1 MNTKYSNAKNRIIS
15 SILSFVMI
23 LGLIPA
29 TTLDAFA
36 AFTQNSMMDAE
47 ITDTSLMTKSGGHW
61 VSNYE
66 DFDNYS
72 EDIVIGGDTFG
83 KVTGPW
89 YEEYVLAMLE
99 KGIVLGIETEDGKNL
114 IPTDGS
120 THGTDALAMALF
132 YYWSST
138 KNSFVTYSGSSSR
151 QDTYA
156 NIVTY
161 FSNATGLS
169 RDFAKKIADRLA
181 IYRYEGATIIAY
193 CIEKRSGGRIKLSNY
208 SGKEFGKMANGKTYI
223 NSIREGEDGLE
234 ILEHGGGWVPVN
246 DVSTVET
253 CDSVAIQSINM
264 LIDLGV
270 MTGARNASDTTTQ
283 IVPYNTLKYSEFY
296 KLLYYV
302 DINSDSFEPTEYSE
316 IDAKLTV
323 TARDT
328 EISYRDFLD
337 GSLARLSVTLNA
349 SKTQSLQTIKKYD
362 YEVTDGANDDDAS
375 TTSSSKTFSFTY
387 SADDL
392 GFTEA
397 VSQKYKGE
405 IDYYISYSGTVE
417 VTDKL
422 GETDTASDTDK
433 GTVSVVNYAPTA
445 YFTAKTNSLEDK
457 YASLFFY
464 INDPITLTDGCS
476 DHEDALA
483 HRYYVIKRNGSNI
496 AVSTDFGDEDK
507 IDRYVREFTG
517 NATTKTHTLTFSQP
531 GTYTIEC
538 QCSDEMGKLST
549 VYSRTIYVSGEPAA
563 PTAKINANDYTYMNY
578 DTTFTDAST
587 DPNDDIV
594 DWKWAPEIEYFEEVL
609 DENGD
614 STGEGEWIPA
624 VAGTHYT
631 GSLTDQ
637 TRNINGGYTTA
648 AGTLQFKVYGTFRI
662 HLTVT
667 DVTGLSDTTYHDI
680 EILENIPVVVVD
692 DDPNPPQTDVEYTVT
707 FINTDNTQ
715 KQFKVKSGE
724 YISGT
729 DVPAIVDVTGI
740 YEHGWTQ
747 DGLGVVEPTTVKV
760 MGNLTFVVLTTP
772 EDSNENIHTVTFI
785 NTDGTRSSVKVPHGG
800 SIVSDE
806 IPAIVDI
813 SDLKELGW
821 TDDGNTVV
829 DPATVVI
836 ERDIVFWVKTEPIE
850 RDTHKIIFINT
861 DGAVDVVEVLDGD
874 PIKSE
879 DVPDIVDL
887 PDTIENGWTNDNGE
901 TVVDPVGVIPTEDM
915 VFIVDVDREDDTTH
929 TVTFLNT
936 DNSVTKITVS
946 HMENIPAD
954 EVPDIV
960 DLKDITENGWTMDGE
975 TLITP
980 TDVIVDCDLLFW
992 VDYDETS
999 IERPD
1004 DGRPYFDDLGR
1015 LVIKQNRSA
1024 VIDTTPSL
1032 SPPTDPIQSAKTE
1045 WELISVDGYDLDN
1058 VKFSGGT
1065 ASGLKATFLAKEPGE
1080 FQIKVTLHNNY
1091 SDSLAEKYPNSTKLQ
1106 ARTATVTVVVYP
1118 DEPPEVELFV
1128 NNANPDFHNN
1138 PTSTDVTVA
1147 SSASSPD
1154 GDSIG
1159 NYDWSITRDENENGK
1174 YEETPFYEKSDSTLP
1189 TVTFPVQF
1197 KSGVSGGFLAE
1208 LTVTEDPGQSTLTEY
1223 LDEDDYLTASAEKEF
1238 EVNWTPCISYD
1249 FELDGNQWAYVDDVI
1264 TVKAKVLDEN
1274 TSTCVVNWTLKKKIN
1289 GSYVAIEQSALP
1301 VWDFGTLGGK
1311 IMIPVDGYYVMEAVI
1326 TDERGNSE
1334 TFVSNEIRIYD
1345 LPTAVISDVAEYR
1358 WGGVQWLYKQS
1369 RRFDINGNDSYAD
1382 DSTGKALHEIT
1393 HAADVWSITPL
1404 GDGATADAIYVLAD
1418 DDVSRLESEDK
1429 SYFRATKNAFDEQ
1442 VAIIEP
1448 GTYLISYQVTNT
1460 YGKKSPT
1467 VTQVITITEDLDP
1480 EIVVKDGNKQ
1490 EPLGSEA
1497 DDRYTTVGNITAT
1510 LRSTDKDIVYSANST
1525 AVKDIISAR
1534 YRYDS
1539 NNDGS
1544 YEDETWVDLP
1554 VIYGDTTEIIN
1565 SDTGLFLLD
1574 GSTENSTDITI
1585 KARVNQLGWYQFELQ
1600 VHEQFGQETLPILP
1614 DSVYK
1619 HFTTQRTIEVD
1630 NASPNGTFDVANNV
1644 YADIVFAFG
1653 GYEEGTKLI
1662 QVETARTFGEGGSH
1676 LNAEYGSTSITLEP
1690 DTYVIEAWGAQ
1701 GGNWDEVDNAEPD
1714 PDALLGG
1721 NGGYVKGTL
1730 TITQPTTLYIN
1741 VGGQGEKGTGADT
1754 AGYNGGGA
1762 VGTEALI
1769 IDDDGNIVISAA
1781 GGGGA
1786 STVALAPGLLGEVDP
1801 SKLLIVASG
1810 GGGATSSSSGM
1821 PANGEASVYDPT
1833 NVDVNS
1839 EDHLSA
1845 GGGGGYQYGA
1855 AGVSEKREVS
1865 YYDTWVTR
1873 ELSCEDE
1880 VHEHTDSC
1888 YETTSVLSCTTEA
1901 HEHSDDC
1908 HTITYQTDCGLEEH
1922 EHADDCYDRWD
1933 IFKSNPKC
1941 GKTEHTH
1948 SESCYV
1954 VACSN
1959 DDPDHEHDENCYAAV
1974 DEITCGKTEHTHDDS
1989 CYSIEFVYECGLTAH
2004 THSDSCDKRWQGGK
2018 FVYTCGYEEHEHTTE
2033 CCKLI
2038 CGHDTHTHDLNCYRY
2053 YNYIGEH
2060 GNGGYSYASN
2070 ILGKIT
2076 IEDGVG
2082 SNAKQNN
2089 GYVKISSFKEEE
2101 SLYLS
2106 SDYNDELL
2114 QKNGNFANLFGEIPG
2129 TSLFQLNVQTVE
2141 TVKGG
2146 FSMENADANTIY
2158 NYWDQ
2163 YPNPNNYVILNGQY
2177 IVNAVYDW
2185 NGYPSTS
2192 RPGSN
2197 TKFNQAFIESE
2208 SWDVKDF
2215 TLSSTLAWHSCAVP
2229 SGYIF
2234 HWDKETDQA
2243 YILFAAGDFG
2253 SSQKIILTKA
2263 KNVSTMVGTQNYY
2276 VSRSGEQN
2284 NNFTDLKSVSISSG
2298 IYAQGVCGNIGEG
2311 ANLTVEMKGN
2321 EITVKRDNEIYFTYI
2336 DSDPILSGGIGLWA
2350 GCTVAYK
2357 DVQLSYDKTEKKTLA
2372 DTLSDISFNIGND
2385 AFVIWSEATIPEE
2398 LDSSSPTYAED
2409 YQALLQKIMDSNI
2422 HLIVFGSNTNQA
2434 VMEDLLETLP
2444 IKGTFVNT
2452 GSVDGDLE
2460 AARDF
2465 IAAIL
2470 RQRLNTNVKYVL
2482 VGEDSV
2488 YEKYYADYNGHE
2500 HWYATGTED
2509 NIYSSR
2515 WWYLQDEDYFAN
2527 SLGIIGDNAT
2537 WLSKE
2542 ITTFDKVGKFYVD
2555 YRVKDNAVPDAYMD
2569 DNSTNNPFDGDPDRH
2584 LTAVELAEEMRHG
2597 YRYWSSNY
2605 AGVDDDGK
2613 GFMFDRYPEI
2623 YKERLETTLKTSD
2636 GEISNQPAE
2645 IFVHRRPTAESVG
2658 VSRIGAND
2666 ILTEI
2671 TITDK
2676 SYDIDH
2682 NDPDHASYTATKGLQ
2697 QYEWTYYWYEGATLK
2712 NHEKKLFL
2720 NVDDGVAWIN
2730 RMVSQYPYTANT
2742 DIKVLYRVRDID
2754 GVTTTETTTYELT
2767 LQGVL
2772 YAAPEL
2778 SDCDDLTAL
2787 ERKTANSYRYAVT
2800 SEDIPGIPAGTYVTQ
2815 SYDEA
2820 IYVLKV
2826 DEEHK
2831 LTRYNTAT
2839 DEYNAAVEDR
2849 KAKETS
2855 YNELET
2861 AAKTAEKLRDDQEKV
2876 VKSWQSTQETKK
2888 RLLDEAKATLT
2899 TRENELA
2906 AAQTALTEK
2915 QTALTNAT
2923 NAYNDAKSA
2932 YDAASSE
2939 LTTLNGNIS
2948 RLTSERDTLQS
2959 ELTRLNGELSELRN
2973 ELAALESAETRDEEA
2988 ITAKNEAITA
2998 KEAEIAAKEAS
3009 LSTKQTELDDMVN
3022 AKPAK
3027 ETEVNEKKAT
3037 MDAAASSKQ
3046 SAQEAYDAAAS
3057 AVESAQNAVKSQQAV
3072 VDKYTSEESSAN
3084 NRYFSELKKY
3094 NELKKSA
3101 ETARSKANDAKKAY
3115 NAAVTT
3121 ESNKKTAMDKAKAE
3135 YDAAVAKRKAVKP
3148 LTMNATVST
3157 TQTKDLTIPDG
3168 VWSVLESREYTSR
3181 PLKPIAKFVTDSITY
3196 SPGQNISITDS
3207 SYSPNGNNIVK
3218 WTWTITRDGKEVGTK
3233 TYDDKTYS
3241 DTDVSNWVFSV
3252 IDAQELDTDASKN
3265 KYKITLVVTDD
3276 KSEPMESDPYSVTIT
3291 ISPSNQPPTAE
3302 PANPATSIYN
3312 TKNPIV
3318 YEYDDYDANL
3328 NNPFYTYNGT
3338 AQKRGQ
3344 EILDW
3349 TLTIDDPDNH
3359 DKYGAANDSDVFDIL
3374 YQFERLKTP
3383 NIISANEKLFSGDY
3397 TKFGPLKLSIA
3408 DALDNSK
3415 IAPFTT
3421 IKDSGLDWG
3430 AYRITTSV
3438 TDNPNNGATGKTVT
3452 ITTNAENPPRH
3463 LYVIPK
3469 LELSDIHYTWETI
3482 VDTEEQIP
3490 VGDPMT
3496 VTFKTSNEVTSAN
3509 VLMPNGEG
3517 GNMVFAASVAE
3528 TLADGTKLWSV
3539 EAYVPDTV
3547 EEDDLV
3553 DAKGYTFTVEVNTN
3567 YGSDI
3572 GAITRTKKATK
3583 SMNVLAIKLYDFH
3596 ITAISDPSVEY
3607 DGADVYVKDLAFDKT
3622 NTTSNSLMKKG
3633 YAFYFELSSMGLKGA
3648 NDSVRIKPSFYG
3660 YNEATGRYDI
3670 PLDVYY
3676 QNDNGEYVLGTY
3688 DSATTTADD
3697 TFRMYAKGQGGSQLG
3712 TMRELKLD
3720 DDDRTLDGKSQSW
3733 TGRYGVPNTAVF
3745 VKKGAALT
3753 DNQLYIGDVLITFS
3767 LEAMK
3772 NGVSKY
3778 NYISRGQWASE
3789 RLTDSGAIA
3798 NARKSLYADGSVIVI
3813 DGTKNAFDNYESLPV
3828 WRKS

>member
-1 MNTKYSNAKNRIIS
+1 MGTKYTNAKNRIIS
-15 SILSFVMI
+15 FILSFVMI

-29 TTLDAFA
+29 TTLDTFA
-36 AFTQNSMMDAE
+36 VFSQNSMMEAE

-66 DFDNYS
+66 TFDNYS
-72 EDIVIGGDTFG
+72 TDITVDGDTFY
-83 KVTGPW
+83 KVSGAW
-89 YEEYVLAMLE
+89 YEEYVLAMLD
-99 KGIVLGIETEDGKNL
+99 KGIVLGIETEGADKKNL
-114 IPTDGS
+114 IPT
-120 THGTDALAMALF
+120 TALAHGNDALAIALF
-132 YYWSST
+132 YYWGST
-138 KNSFVTYSGSSSR
+138 KNGFVTYSGARSR
-151 QDTYA
+151 QDTYDSA
-156 NIVTY
+156 AEY
-161 FSNATGLS
+161 FSNATGINKT
-169 RDFAKKIADRLA
+169 FARNIAGNLA
-181 IYRYEGATIIAY
+181 FKRYEGFTIIAY
-193 CIEKRSGGRIKLSNY
+193 CIEKRSGGRIKLAQY
-208 SGKEFGKMANGKTYI
+208 SDTEFGKMANKKTYV
-223 NSIREGEDGLE
+223 NNIREGSGGLE
-234 ILEHGGGWVPVN
+234 IRESDGGWIPLA
-246 DVSTVET
+246 DVDTVKSCNAT
-253 CDSVAIQSINM
+253 AIQAINM
-264 LIDLGV
+264 LIDVGTLN
-270 MTGARNASDTTTQ
+270 GARNQSDSVTKIKPNDGLT
-283 IVPYNTLKYSEFY
+283 YAEFY

-302 DINSDSFEPTEYSE
+302 DMNADSFEPTEYSE

-323 TARDT
+323 TAGDSQ
-328 EISYRDFLD
+328 ISYRDFLD
-337 GSLARLSVTLNA
+337 GASVRVNVTLNA
-349 SKTQSLQTIKKYD
+349 SKTQSLQPIKKYD
-362 YEVTDGANDDDAS
+362 YEVSDGANDNNAS
-375 TTSSSKTFSFTY
+375 VSSSSKTFGFTY
-387 SADDL
+387 SASDL

-397 VSQKYKGE
+397 VSWKNKGE
-405 IDYYISYSGTVE
+405 VDYRVSYSGSVE

-422 GETDTASDTDK
+422 GETDTASDTNR
-433 GTVSVVNYAPTA
+433 GTISVVNYAPNA

-457 YASLFFY
+457 YASLFFH

-476 DHEDALA
+476 DYENALA
-483 HRYYVIKRNGSNI
+483 HRYYVVKRSGSNI
-496 AVSTDFGDEDK
+496 AVSADFGNEDK
-507 IDRYVREFTG
+507 IDRFVREFKG
-517 NATTKTHTLTFSQP
+517 DATIKTHTLTFSQP

-538 QCSDEMGKLST
+538 YCSDEMGKLSST
-549 VYSRTIYVSGEPAA
+549 YSRTIYVSGEPAP
-563 PTAKINANDYTYMNY
+563 PTAKISANDYTYMNY
-578 DTTFTDAST
+578 DTKFTDAST

-594 DWKWAPEIEYFEEVL
+594 EWKWTPQIEYFEEVL

-624 VAGTHYT
+624 VPGTHYT
-631 GSLTDQ
+631 GSLNDQ
-637 TRNINGGYTTA
+637 TRNINGSYTTA

-680 EILENIPVVVVD
+680 EILENIPVIIVD

-715 KQFKVKSGE
+715 KQFKVKAGE
-724 YISGT
+724 YIPGAN
-729 DVPAIVDVTGI
+729 VPAIVDVAGI

-747 DGLGVVEPTTVKV
+747 DGLSVVEPTTVKV

-772 EDSNENIHTVTFI
+772 EDSNKNIHTVTFI
-785 NTDGTRSSVKVPHGG
+785 NTDGTRVSVKVPHGG
-800 SIVSDE
+800 SIASTE
-806 IPAIVDI
+806 IPAIVDET
-813 SDLKELGW
+813 DLKELGW

-829 DPATVVI
+829 DPAAVVV

-861 DGAVDVVEVLDGD
+861 DGTVDIVEVLDGD
-874 PIKSE
+874 PIKAE

-887 PDTIENGWTNDNGE
+887 PDMTENGWTNDNGE
-901 TVVDPVGVIPTEDM
+901 TIVDPVGIVPTEDM
-915 VFIVDVDREDDTTH
+915 VFIVDVDRDDDTTH

-936 DNSVTKITVS
+936 DNSVTKVTVP
-946 HMENIPAD
+946 HMGNIPAD
-954 EVPDIV
+954 DVPDIV

-975 TLITP
+975 TIVIP
-980 TDVIVDCDLLFW
+980 TDVAVDRDLLFW

-999 IERPD
+999 IDRPE

-1080 FQIKVTLHNNY
+1080 FKVKVTLHNNY
-1091 SDSLAEKYPNSTKLQ
+1091 SDSLADRYPNSTKLQ
-1106 ARTATVTVVVYP
+1106 ARTTTITVVVYP

-1174 YEETPFYEKSDSTLP
+1174 YEEKAFYEKSGSTLP

-1208 LTVTEDPGQSTLTEY
+1208 LTVTENPGQSTLTEY
-1223 LDEDDYLTASAEKEF
+1223 MDKEDYLTASTEKEF
-1238 EVNWTPCISYD
+1238 DVNWTPCISYD
-1249 FELDGNQWAYVDDVI
+1249 FELDGNQWAYVDDII
-1264 TVKAKVLDEN
+1264 TIKAKVLDEN
-1274 TSTCVVNWTLKKKIN
+1274 TSTCKVNWTLKKKIN
-1289 GSYVAIEQSALP
+1289 GSYVTIEQSALP

-1369 RRFDINGNDSYAD
+1369 RRFDINGNASYAD
-1382 DSTGKALHEIT
+1382 DGTGKALHEIT
-1393 HAADVWSITPL
+1393 HASDVWSITPL
-1404 GDGATADAIYVLAD
+1404 GDGAVADAIYVLAD
-1418 DDVSRLESEDK
+1418 DDVNRLESEDK
-1429 SYFRATKNAFDEQ
+1429 SYFRATKNVFDEQ

-1448 GTYLISYQVTNT
+1448 GTYLITYQVTNT

-1544 YEDETWVDLP
+1544 YEDETWVELP

-1574 GSTENSTDITI
+1574 GSNEQSTDITV

-1630 NASPNGTFDVANNV
+1630 NASPNGMFDIVNNV

-1653 GYEEGTKLI
+1653 GYEEGQKTINK
-1662 QVETARTFGEGGSH
+1662 ETAFTFGSGGNQLDAESGQQAITLQPNEYVLEVYGARGGSYTDDSE
-1676 LNAEYGSTSITLEP
+1676 N
-1690 DTYVIEAWGAQ
+1690 TYS
-1701 GGNWDEVDNAEPD
+1701 
-1714 PDALLGG
+1714 GG
-1721 NGGYVKGTL
+1721 NGAYVKTNL
-1730 TITQPTTLYIN
+1730 TITEPTTLYVT
-1741 VGGQGEKGTGADT
+1741 VGGRGSQGTGSST
-1754 AGYNGGGA
+1754 AGYNGGGS
-1762 VGTEALI
+1762 VGTGSPTNA
-1769 IDDDGNIVISAA
+1769 S

-1786 STVALAPGLLGEVDP
+1786 SMIALAPGLLGEVD
-1801 SKLLIVASG
+1801 SNKILVVASG
-1810 GGGATSSSSGM
+1810 GGGAI
-1821 PANGEASVYDPT
+1821 NGEDGKGGEGLTT
-1833 NVDVNS
+1833 NHAPNQESLNS
-1839 EDHLSA
+1839 EDNYSA
-1845 GGGGGYQYGA
+1845 GGGGGYQSGE
-1855 AGVSEKREVS
+1855 AGVTEKREVS
-1865 YYDTWVTR
+1865 YYDTWIIR
-1873 ELSCEDE
+1873 ELSCKDE
-1880 VHEHTDSC
+1880 VHEHVDSC
-1888 YETTSVLSCTTEA
+1888 YETTSVLSCATEA

-1908 HTITYQTDCGLEEH
+1908 HTITYQTDCGVEAH
-1922 EHADDCYDRWD
+1922 THTDDCY
-1933 IFKSNPKC
+1933 INFGF
-1941 GKTEHTH
+1941 GKTLICSKTVHTH
-1948 SESCYV
+1948 SVDCYTTKCDSDDPNHIHDESCYILE
-1954 VACSN
+1954 S
-1959 DDPDHEHDENCYAAV
+1959 
-1974 DEITCGKTEHTHDDS
+1974 DEITCGKTEHTHGSS
-1989 CYSIEFVYECGLTAH
+1989 CYTTKFVTECGLPEHVHTSSCRRGPSGYRCGYEAHTHTTDCYNLICGKTAH
-2004 THSDSCDKRWQGGK
+2004 THGID
-2018 FVYTCGYEEHEHTTE
+2018 
-2033 CCKLI
+2033 
-2038 CGHDTHTHDLNCYRY
+2038 CYQY
-2053 YNYIGEH
+2053 YNYVGEAGH
-2060 GNGGYSYASN
+2060 GGYSYANDALVTGTEVKTDNWPQS
-2070 ILGKIT
+2070 
-2076 IEDGVG
+2076 
-2082 SNAKQNN
+2082 
-2089 GYVKISSFKEEE
+2089 GYVKIAYYTEETINYSSSE
-2101 SLYLS
+2101 
-2106 SDYNDELL
+2106 YNEELL
-2114 QKNGNFANLFGEIPG
+2114 QKNANFAGMFGEVPG
-2129 TSLFQLNVQTVE
+2129 ANLFQLNVSTVE
-2141 TVKGG
+2141 TSAIDFAEGINWNTSQMSSSIGSVTVTNGGLSVLMQGNRCNAGQNMVFCPDYKGEITFG
-2146 FSMENADANTIY
+2146 FDYSLNWGDSFNGAGIVMNIEEAATEIKCTIIWIPNRGGMGQAGIYDCVYKKGYNGSTTPY
-2158 NYWDQ
+2158 NY
-2163 YPNPNNYVILNGQY
+2163 
-2177 IVNAVYDW
+2177 
-2185 NGYPSTS
+2185 
-2192 RPGSN
+2192 
-2197 TKFNQAFIESE
+2197 
-2208 SWDVKDF
+2208 
-2215 TLSSTLAWHSCAVP
+2215 TLL
-2229 SGYIF
+2229 
-2234 HWDKETDQA
+2234 Q
-2243 YILFAAGDFG
+2243 
-2253 SSQKIILTKA
+2253 
-2263 KNVSTMVGTQNYY
+2263 
-2276 VSRSGEQN
+2276 
-2284 NNFTDLKSVSISSG
+2284 SISLHTSG
-2298 IYAQGVCGNIGEG
+2298 HLDLIANQGNI
-2311 ANLTVEMKGN
+2311 TVSGSGVGGKTYEVQAPYHGDGFGFYSSHYSHGCSDIGQFQM
-2321 EITVKRDNEIYFTYI
+2321 DNIYLQV
-2336 DSDPILSGGIGLWA
+2336 S
-2350 GCTVAYK
+2350 
-2357 DVQLSYDKTEKKTLA
+2357 ERKTLA
-2372 DTLSDISFNIGND
+2372 DTLANTSFTVGND
-2385 AFVIWSEATIPEE
+2385 TFVIWAEGTVPEE
-2398 LDSSSPTYAED
+2398 LDPSSPTYAED
-2409 YQALLQKIMDSNI
+2409 YQTLLQKILDSNI
-2422 HLIVFGSNTNQA
+2422 HLIVFGSRENQT
-2434 VMEDLLETLP
+2434 VMEELLGSLP
-2444 IKGTFVNT
+2444 VEGTFANT

-2500 HWYATGTED
+2500 HWYATGDED

-2515 WWYLQDEDYFAN
+2515 WWYLQDADYFAN
-2527 SLGIIGDNAT
+2527 SLGLISDNAT
-2537 WLSKE
+2537 WRSSE
-2542 ITTFDKVGKFYVD
+2542 ITNFDKVGKFYVD
-2555 YRVKDNAVPDAYMD
+2555 YRVKDNAVPDAYAD

-2584 LTAVELAEEMRHG
+2584 LTDEELAEDLRHG

-2605 AGVDDDGK
+2605 AGVDDLNA
-2613 GFMFDRYPEI
+2613 GFMYDNDRDI
-2623 YKERLETTLKTSD
+2623 YDERLETTLKTSN

-2658 VSRIGAND
+2658 VSVIGAND
-2666 ILTEI
+2666 ILSSI
-2671 TITDK
+2671 TITDS

-2720 NVDDGVAWIN
+2720 DVDDGVAWIN
-2730 RMVSQYPYTANT
+2730 KMASQYPYTANT

-2831 LTRYNTAT
+2831 LERYNKAT
-2839 DEYNAAVEDR
+2839 SEYNAAVNDR

-2855 YNELET
+2855 YNDLET

-2876 VKSWQSTQETKK
+2876 VSNWRTTQETKK

-2906 AAQTALTEK
+2906 AAQATLAVK
-2915 QTALTNAT
+2915 QTALDEAT
-2923 NAYNDAKSA
+2923 AAYTAAESAYNT
-2932 YDAASSE
+2932 ASSE
-2939 LTTLNGNIS
+2939 LATLEGNIS
-2948 RLTSERDTLQS
+2948 RLTGERDTLQS
-2959 ELTRLNGELSELRN
+2959 ELTRLNGELASLRN
-2973 ELAALESAETRDEEA
+2973 ELAALEQEETPDEEA
-2988 ITAKNEAITA
+2988 IAAKNAAITA
-2998 KEAEIAAKEAS
+2998 KEAEIAAKETS

-3027 ETEVNEKKAT
+3027 ENEVAEKT
-3037 MDAAASSKQ
+3037 AAMASALASKQ
-3046 SAQEAYDAAAS
+3046 SAQSDYDAAAA
-3057 AVESAQNAVKSQQAV
+3057 AVASAQNAVKSQQAV

-3094 NELKKSA
+3094 NELKSSA
-3101 ETARSKANDAKKAY
+3101 STARSKANSAKQALDAAKQ
-3115 NAAVTT
+3115 T
-3121 ESNKKTAMDKAKAE
+3121 EASKKTAMDNAKAE
-3135 YDAAVAKRKAVKP
+3135 YDAATAKKNAVRP

-3168 VWSVLESREYTSR
+3168 VWSVYESREYTSR
-3181 PLKPIAKFVTDSITY
+3181 PLKPIAKFVTDSIVY
-3196 SPGQNISITDS
+3196 VPGQNISITDS

-3218 WTWTITRDGKEVGTK
+3218 WVWTITRDGTEIGTK
-3233 TYDDKTYS
+3233 TYTDATYS
-3241 DTDVSNWVFSV
+3241 DADVSNWVFSV
-3252 IDAQELDTDASKN
+3252 VDAQELNTEASKN

-3276 KSEPMESDPYSVTIT
+3276 KSEPMESDSYSVTIT
-3291 ISPSNQPPTAE
+3291 ISPTNQPPTAE
-3302 PANPATSIYN
+3302 AADPSTSIYR
-3312 TKNPIV
+3312 TQNPIV

-3328 NNPFYTYNGT
+3328 NNPFYTYGGT
-3338 AQKRGQ
+3338 VQKRGQ

-3349 TLTIDDPDNH
+3349 TLIIDDPDNH
-3359 DKYGAANDSDVFDIL
+3359 DKYGPANDSDVFDVL

-3383 NIISANEKLFSGDY
+3383 NIISANEKLFSGSY
-3397 TKFGPLKLSIA
+3397 TKFGPLKVTIA
-3408 DALDNSK
+3408 EALDNSK
-3415 IAPFTT
+3415 IAPFVT
-3421 IKDSGLDWG
+3421 IKDSGLAWG

-3438 TDNPNNGATGKTVT
+3438 TDNPNNGATGKTVSIVT
-3452 ITTNAENPPRH
+3452 KSNATPRH

-3469 LELSDIHYTWETI
+3469 LELNDIHYTWEGV

-3490 VGDPMT
+3490 VGDTMT
-3496 VTFKTSNEVTSAN
+3496 VTFTSNNEVTSAN

-3528 TLADGTKLWSV
+3528 TLADGTKKWTAEV
-3539 EAYVPDTV
+3539 YVPDTV

-3567 YGSDI
+3567 YGSDT

-3583 SMNVLAIKLYDFH
+3583 SMNVLAIKLFDFH

-3607 DGADVYVKDLAFDKT
+3607 DGSDVYVKDLAFDKT

-3660 YNEATGRYDI
+3660 YNEATGCYDI

-3676 QNDNGEYVLGTY
+3676 QNDDGEYVLGTY
-3688 DSATTTADD
+3688 ASSTTSADD

-3712 TMRELKLD
+3712 TMRELNLD
-3720 DDDRTLDGKSQSW
+3720 DDDRVLDGKSQKWS
-3733 TGRYGVPNTAVF
+3733 GRYGLPNTAVF

-3753 DNQLYIGDVLITFS
+3753 DNQLYIGDVLISFS

-3772 NGVSKY
+3772 NGASKY
-3778 NYISRGQWASE
+3778 DYISRGQWASE
-3789 RLTDSGAIA
+3789 RLTDSGTIA
-3798 NARKSLYADGSVIVI
+3798 NAQKSLYADGSVIVI
-3813 DGTKNAFDNYESLPV
+3813 DGTKNAFDNYEALPV